1 MAVIAESIHTLSQIW
16 KNPRRTREAI
26 TAFQNRKLRAI
37 IDYAYR
43 HVKYY
48 RHLFDAHGIRPEHVK
63 TTADLSLIPIT
74 SVQDYRT
81 RSFEEVF
88 SSEFDPKKTV
98 RRSTSGSSGRPF
110 SVYRTPW
117 EDHLINLFHIRII
130 QQFGVRFFYKTANI
144 RLVSASHQRD
154 SVVGSIR
161 QAFGIY
167 RQYPIHSLLPED
179 EILHKLALLK
189 PDVLFGYPTVL
200 ANIAKLAD
208 SERPLGFDPKFII
221 AGGEAVTP
229 FRRHQIERGF
239 RKTVYGIY
247 GAHEFNKLAWECPES
262 GNYHVCDDNVILEV
276 LQNGRQAAVGERGE
290 VVATGLHTYAMP
302 FIRYRLGDIATRGPE
317 VCPCGQ
323 PFSTLG
329 DVQGRLHDYFRLP
342 DRRLMHPDKIV
353 VPIMENE
360 SAWFDRYELVQEEL
374 NRIVLRIQPFQ
385 NPSKKQLINVKRL
398 AMDQLPPDVDF
409 RIEIVDEHAFKSEGK
424 FRFCRSL
431 VHSHSETILWDEFY

>member
-1 MAVIAESIHTLSQIW
+1 MIAESIHTLSQIW
-16 KNPRRTREAI
+16 KNPKRTKDAI
-26 TAFQNRKLRAI
+26 TAFQNRKLRVI

-48 RHLFDAHGIRPEHVK
+48 RHLFDSHGIRPEDVK
-63 TTADLSLIPIT
+63 TTEDLSLIPIT
-74 SVQDYRT
+74 SGQDYRT
-81 RSFEEVF
+81 RAFEEVF
-88 SSEFDPKKTV
+88 SSEIDPKKTV

-110 SVYRTPW
+110 SVYRTPC
-117 EDHLINLFHIRII
+117 EDHLLNFFHIRIM
-130 QQFGVRFFYKTANI
+130 QRFGVRFFYKTANI

-154 SVVGSIR
+154 NIAGSVR
-161 QAFGIY
+161 QALGVY

-179 EILHKLALLK
+179 EIMRKLSLLK

-200 ANIAKLAD
+200 ANIAKFAH
-208 SERPLGFDPKFII
+208 SEQSLEFDPKFII
-221 AGGEAVTP
+221 AGGESLTP
-229 FRRHQIERGF
+229 FRRREIEKGF

-247 GAHEFNKLAWECPES
+247 GAHEFNKLAWECPQS
-262 GNYHVCDDNVILEV
+262 HDYHVCDDNVVLEV
-276 LQNGRQAAVGERGE
+276 LQNGRPAAVGEQGE

-323 PFSTLG
+323 PFSTLR
-329 DVQGRLHDYFRLP
+329 DVQGRLHDYFQLP
-342 DRRLMHPDKIV
+342 DGRLMHPDKIV

-360 SAWFDRYELVQEEL
+360 SAWFDRYELVQEEVD
-374 NRIVLRIQPFQ
+374 RIVLRIRPFQ
-385 NPSKKQLINVKRL
+385 DPSESQLVNVKRL
-398 AMDQLPPDVDF
+398 AMDQLPCDVDF

-431 VHSHSETILWDEFY
+431 VHSHSNKISWDQF